1 MLILVV
7 GAQYSYAF
15 FRSFYA
21 FFWFFYA
28 FFWFFYA
35 FISGRGFWGDFGV
48 TGAVGFN
55 YGRGGWFTGV
65 GF

>member
-21 FFWFFYA
+21 FLWFFYA
-28 FFWFFYA
+28 LFPVA
-35 FISGRGFWGDFGV
+35 GF
-48 TGAVGFN
+48 
-55 YGRGGWFTGV
+55 GGILELRVPLGLITGV
-65 GF
+65 WVGLWALGSDFTVVT